1 MCYIV
6 YMRISQVGGTTTFT
20 IRVPIYV
27 KQRLD
32 KLAKATS
39 RTRSW
44 LAADAVAAY
53 VTEQDW
59 QLSEIEAGIEDADAG
74 RIVPHE
80 EVKRWLNSWDADNE
94 QAPPACK

>member
-1 MCYIV
+1 
-6 YMRISQVGGTTTFT
+6 MRIQKTKSTTTFT
-20 IRVPIYV
+20 IRVPTVI

-44 LAADAVAAY
+44 LAAEAVATY

-59 QLSEIEAGIEDADAG
+59 QLAEIEAGIKDAVAG
-74 RIVPHE
+74 RVIPHE
-80 EVKRWLNSWDADNE
+80 EVKQWLNSWGSGDE
-94 QAPPACK
+94 QAPPTCK

>member
-1 MCYIV
+1 M
-6 YMRISQVGGTTTFT
+6 GGTTTFT
-20 IRVPIYV
+20 IRVPVDV
-27 KQRLD
+27 KRRLD

-44 LAADAVAAY
+44 LAADAVATY

-59 QLSEIEAGIEDADAG
+59 QLSEIEEGIKDAG
-74 RIVPHE
+74 AGRVVPHE
-80 EVKRWLNSWDADNE
+80 EVKRWLNSWGADNE

>member
-1 MCYIV
+1 
-6 YMRISQVGGTTTFT
+6 MRSHQESGTTTFT
-20 IRVPIYV
+20 IRVPRVV
-27 KQRLD
+27 KERLD

-59 QLSEIEAGIEDADAG
+59 QLMEIEEGSKDADEG
-74 RIVPHE
+74 RVVPHQ
-80 EVKRWLNSWDADNE
+80 EVKRWLNSWGSDNE
-94 QAPPACK
+94 KAPPKCK